1 MIVLPSPRTA
11 ASFPASFRSP
21 ARPGDAI
28 FPPMTPQFR
37 NLVFALL
44 LLAQLSGCALL
55 RGHKSAKRAAPAAPA
70 APPAPLLVG
79 TITLVNDEQHFVLI
93 DSTNSPSPLPDL
105 ALKTRGSSGETGELK
120 AGVIRRRPFAIAD
133 VVKGTPQVGDQVFQQ
148 PP

>member
-1 MIVLPSPRTA
+1 
-11 ASFPASFRSP
+11 
-21 ARPGDAI
+21 
-28 FPPMTPQFR
+28 MTR
-37 NLVFALL
+37 RLRRWVFALL
-44 LLAQLSGCALL
+44 LLAPLSGCALL
-55 RGHKSAKRAAPAAPA
+55 RGRKSAKRAAPA

-79 TITLVNDEQHFVLI
+79 TVTLVNEEQHFVII

-120 AGVIRRRPFAIAD
+120 AGAIRRRPFAIAD